1 VQQRNGIEQLTAVPN
16 CRNAEGFN
24 ILRGQVWQDPKPRDA
39 RIGDRTRMR
48 SSANVGHASS

>member
-1 VQQRNGIEQLTAVPN
+1 MQQRNGIEQLTAVPN

-48 SSANVGHASS
+48 SSANVGHASC